1 MCSNLPQTC
10 PIPKISHQTD
20 QQRPILQQLL
30 DRSQKLTSVM
40 NDPPMEECR
49 DAEPLARTVSASS
62 MQSPTD
68 RKVVSN
74 SDLDDATESSSNT
87 SSPSSFAQTRSPPPI
102 VDTEHASKQ
111 SSPSDQKSGSTS
123 PTPDTSPF
131 SQGFSLANARTS
143 FFSTRRVPPILRL
156 KTISQKTKQVK
167 NVAPKSTKLK
177 LENTAIGDITSNGLG
192 KALAAFQEST
202 QADADQEKD
211 TIAQEITLTEPTEKS
226 VEEAHQENAAQDEMS
241 NMNET
246 ATETVTVSDAMTKA
260 DILDCLAGL
269 VDQQLAIEGELSTG
283 MTDADPFVSWSCP
296 APFIP
301 PFEEPKSPQ
310 TSWGISTWKAIEKPQ
325 PAATYSDQ
333 LNPHPLSVEI
343 TRSPSAEKHAEKH
356 NNEKP
361 AIALHEADVSNS
373 QNGSDPVIAID
384 SKQHEV
390 NSAAAK
396 QHDLADP
403 NSVNPQKS
411 DDQSPSYNVPRMPE
425 KITRSPAES
434 PDLLDPPNTSD
445 QVVSRTDYE
454 STSVQPNIWVPE
466 DWPLDLYHQDHSTT
480 ERPVSMDTPKK
491 TLLNSLSS
499 TPTCHKKSAK
509 SESPTAILSSPT
521 NASDTGLGMRL
532 SNIMDNADVF
542 KNDQPERTPT
552 EMDIPLNQQLHDF
565 KADFLREFNAVLS
578 ESVSKWNTARN
589 SIAATIIARPS
600 INEALNLLG
609 ASIKVEIADKQSELL
624 NKIDATTAE
633 SLSQVANTTK
643 MIKRYQRALDEKLKS
658 VTNTI
663 NAHINQRFD
672 ELEDN
677 KVTSIPLPQDEL
689 VEKNVQIG
697 IPVTDKDGN
706 QPDIEDL
713 LAITEQMKSLV
724 ITSVEKISD
733 KLDRS
738 RDHARVEQN
747 ENVAAVASMQR
758 DINFNLQAIL
768 RQSTLQNQAINH
780 LATFIAPLTDLIKG
794 ISHDTTYIDAKL
806 AKNASI
812 LTTVTEQVDKLD
824 RTASSFDKII
834 SNAAIASRL
843 ENEKV
848 VEKLEAQITKIAG
861 TANSTTEIAT
871 KVEDLQDQIKGM
883 EQRLSQVI
891 ELLAKRSETENA
903 ASSNRNALS
912 HRTANERRGSESGYS
927 SAAQSSS
934 SELPDDSIEP
944 PTISVRTT
952 FIHGNQKRPDLKV
965 SSLPHLQFSD
975 LKSIMNIITKTRLL
989 WTKYLVGQGVFD
1001 AEIELLSIKVPA
1013 TEVGDRRR
1021 LIDNQTAYDG
1031 WYKAA
1036 TNGYLA
1042 ESRPLLEI
1050 EFLVREKDGGVDEP
1064 KTKKRKH
1071 DQMRRDSSTLR

>member
-1 MCSNLPQTC
+1 MRA
-10 PIPKISHQTD
+10 D
-20 QQRPILQQLL
+20 
-30 DRSQKLTSVM
+30 
-40 NDPPMEECR
+40 
-49 DAEPLARTVSASS
+49 
-62 MQSPTD
+62 
-68 RKVVSN
+68 
-74 SDLDDATESSSNT
+74 
-87 SSPSSFAQTRSPPPI
+87 TR
-102 VDTEHASKQ
+102 
-111 SSPSDQKSGSTS
+111 
-123 PTPDTSPF
+123 
-131 SQGFSLANARTS
+131 
-143 FFSTRRVPPILRL
+143 
-156 KTISQKTKQVK
+156 
-167 NVAPKSTKLK
+167 
-177 LENTAIGDITSNGLG
+177 
-192 KALAAFQEST
+192 QE
-202 QADADQEKD
+202 D
-211 TIAQEITLTEPTEKS
+211 TIAQEVTSTELTSVKS
-226 VEEAHQENAAQDEMS
+226 IQEAPQESATQDEMT
-241 NMNET
+241 NVNET
-246 ATETVTVSDAMTKA
+246 ATETVTASDAITKA

-269 VDQQLAIEGELSTG
+269 VDQQFAIEGKPIVDT
-283 MTDADPFVSWSCP
+283 TDADPVLSWSSP

-333 LNPHPLSVEI
+333 LTPHPLSVEI

-356 NNEKP
+356 NDEKP
-361 AIALHEADVSNS
+361 AIALHEADISNS

-396 QHDLADP
+396 QHDLANP

-411 DDQSPSYNVPRMPE
+411 EDQSPSYNVPRTPE

-466 DWPLDLYHQDHSTT
+466 DWPLDLYRQDHSTAECPAST
-480 ERPVSMDTPKK
+480 DTPKK
-491 TLLNSLSS
+491 PLFNSSSS
-499 TPTCHKKSAK
+499 TPTCHKDSVK
-509 SESPTAILSSPT
+509 SESPIAILSSPT
-521 NASDTGLGMRL
+521 NASDTGIGMRL

-542 KNDQPERTPT
+542 TNDQPERLPT
-552 EMDIPLNQQLHDF
+552 EMNAQLTQQLHNF
-565 KADFLREFNAVLS
+565 KADFLQELNSTLS

-609 ASIKVEIADKQSELL
+609 ASIKVEIADKQNELL
-624 NKIDATTAE
+624 SMIDATAAE
-633 SLSQVANTTK
+633 SLKQNANTTK
-643 MIKRYQRALDEKLKS
+643 MIKRYQKALDENLKS

-663 NAHINQRFD
+663 NAHIDQRFD
-672 ELEDN
+672 ELDDN
-677 KVTSIPLPQDEL
+677 KVTSVPLPQDEL
-689 VEKNVQIG
+689 AEKNMQIG
-697 IPVTDKDGN
+697 VPVTDKDGD
-706 QPDIEDL
+706 QLDIEDL
-713 LAITEQMKSLV
+713 LAIIEQMKSLV
-724 ITSVEKISD
+724 ITSVERISD

-738 RDHARVEQN
+738 RDYARVEQN
-747 ENVAAVASMQR
+747 ENVAAVASIQR
-758 DINFNLQAIL
+758 DIVYNLQAIL

-780 LATFIAPLTDLIKG
+780 LATFIAPLTDLTKG

-824 RTASSFDKII
+824 RTASSFDKVI

-843 ENEKV
+843 ENGKV

-861 TANSTTEIAT
+861 TANGTAEIAT
-871 KVEDLQDQIKGM
+871 KVDGLQDQIRGM

-891 ELLAKRSETENA
+891 ELLAKRSEIESA
-903 ASSNRNALS
+903 GSSNRNALS

-934 SELPDDSIEP
+934 SEPPDDSIEP

-965 SSLPHLQFSD
+965 SSLPHLRLSD
-975 LKSIMNIITKTRLL
+975 LKSIMNIIAKTRLL

-1001 AEIELLSIKVPA
+1001 AELELLSIKVPA

-1036 TNGYLA
+1036 TNGYFA
-1042 ESRPLLEI
+1042 ESRPLLEL
-1050 EFLVREKDGGVDEP
+1050 EFLVREKDNGVEEP

-1071 DQMRRDSSTLR
+1071 DQMRRDSDSGLEFRLSVWKAAKQSKY